1 MKRNK
6 KLGIWMD
13 NSIAHIMEFSEE
25 PFEVKTIESKFK
37 HQEKE
42 KKLAKGESFMF
53 NKEQQLQ
60 SDYYKKIGNVI
71 ANYNDVL
78 LFGPTNAKKELYN
91 LLKEDSHYSGI
102 KIKIMETDKMNPKQ
116 KQAFVIQHFSEV

>member
-13 NSIAHIMEFSEE
+13 NSIAHLMEFSEE
-25 PFEVKTIESKFK
+25 PFEVKTIESKFTR
-37 HQEKE
+37 QEKE

-53 NKEQQLQ
+53 NNEQQLQ

-71 ANYNDVL
+71 SHYDDVL

>member
-1 MKRNK
+1 
-6 KLGIWMD
+6 
-13 NSIAHIMEFSEE
+13 
-25 PFEVKTIESKFK
+25 
-37 HQEKE
+37 
-42 KKLAKGESFMF
+42 
-53 NKEQQLQ
+53 
-60 SDYYKKIGNVI
+60 
-71 ANYNDVL
+71 VL